1 MCSQS
6 IVIHDSDLVDSEDM
20 TWHQKI
26 DALLAAKP
34 CQLALINPL
43 EQASVKRYVRQ
54 VAVLMHS
61 PHLLKLPHTNPQYLA
76 ERFGMAMD
84 TSE

>member
-1 MCSQS
+1 M
-6 IVIHDSDLVDSEDM
+6 DSEDV
-20 TWHQKI
+20 TWHHKI
-26 DALLAAKP
+26 DTLLAAKP

-54 VAVLMHS
+54 VAVSTSS
-61 PHLLKLPHTNPQYLA
+61 PHLLQLPHANPEYMA
-76 ERFGMAMD
+76 KRFGMAMD